1 MKKSAR
7 VSKKLLNPGLP
18 GLQLA
23 TGRLYIENMEMSA
36 TITLGADRSLINCF
50 ASTTQ

>member
-7 VSKKLLNPGLP
+7 VSKKLLSPGLP